1 MTRRRWTYTMGG
13 NPLSEPIEVTE
24 DFQAAPERSGALVMV
39 DRFMEGD
46 RATDGTDIGSR
57 AKRRQ
62 YMQAHGLADVSD
74 FTEHWKKAEA
84 ERNNLSRG
92 KAERVESIRKAFHAL
107 EQKWR
112 K

>member
-13 NPLSEPIEVTE
+13 NPLPGPVEVSA
-24 DFQAAPERSGALVMV
+24 DVAGHAERQPLFT

-57 AKRRQ
+57 SKRRD
-62 YMQAHGLADVSD
+62 YMRTNGLADVAD
-74 FTEHWKKAEA
+74 FTEHWKRAEA
-84 ERNNLSRG
+84 ERTNLSRG
-92 KAERVESIRKAFHAL
+92 KAERTEAIRKALHVL
-107 EQKWR
+107 EQRGR

>member
-13 NPLSEPIEVTE
+13 NPLPEPVEVSE
-24 DFQAAPERSGALVMV
+24 DFASHADRQPLFT

-57 AKRRQ
+57 SKRRD
-62 YMQAHGLADVSD
+62 YMQANGLADVAD
-74 FTEHWKKAEA
+74 FTEHWKRAEA
-84 ERNNLSRG
+84 ERARPGRG
-92 KAERVESIRKAFHAL
+92 KAERVEAIRKAFHVL
-107 EQKWR
+107 EQKGR

>member
-1 MTRRRWTYTMGG
+1 MRRRWTYTMGG
-13 NPLSEPIEVTE
+13 SPLPEPVEVTE
-24 DFQAAPERSGALVMV
+24 DFQSTPGRQPLFT

-74 FTEHWKKAEA
+74 FTEHWKRAEA
-84 ERNNLSRG
+84 ERNNPSRG
-92 KAERVESIRKAFHAL
+92 KVERVEAIRKAFQVL
-107 EQKWR
+107 EQKGR